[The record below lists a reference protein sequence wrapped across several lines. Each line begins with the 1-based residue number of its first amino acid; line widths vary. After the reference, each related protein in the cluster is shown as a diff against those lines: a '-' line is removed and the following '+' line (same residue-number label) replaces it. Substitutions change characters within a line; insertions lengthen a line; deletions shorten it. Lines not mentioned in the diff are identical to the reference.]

1 MANAVNVDR
10 RNYRRIRNA
19 YAVQL
24 ELGKYK
30 LGHAF
35 LIESPCVVSSAV
47 DLRSDVTIGAFSY
60 VSPTDGIGK
69 FIHNCDIGRYCSIA
83 AGVWIAPGDH
93 PTKWLSSSPAMYDRA
108 AFGFSETHMRRMSI
122 ETKPWTPSKRVTIGN
137 DVWIGHA
144 AFVRQG
150 VKIGDGAIVAAHA
163 VVTKDVPPYAIV
175 GCVPARV
182 IKYRFDEATIKELME
197 LKWWNYDVAEFGNV
211 DWCDIHSA
219 IGSIRKRISEGGIT
233 PLQNTKLTEDDL
245 RLYSRSTL
253 FHFEVSKRRVRIKLL
268 GIWLVH
274 LVFGAGNDTLTQG
287 DTNKAKA

>member
-10 RNYRRIRNA
+10 RNYRRIRNV

-30 LGHAF
+30 LGHSF

-60 VSPTDGIGK
+60 VAPTDGIGK
-69 FIHNCDIGRYCSIA
+69 LIHNCDIGRYCSIA

-93 PTKWLSSSPAMYDRA
+93 PTKWLSSSPAMYDQS
-108 AFGFSETHMRRMSI
+108 AFGFSEAHMRRKPVK
-122 ETKPWTPSKRVTIGN
+122 TKPWTPSKRVTIGN
-137 DVWIGHA
+137 DVWIGHD

-175 GCVPARV
+175 GGVPARV

-197 LKWWNYDVAEFGNV
+197 LK
-211 DWCDIHSA
+211 
-219 IGSIRKRISEGGIT
+219 
-233 PLQNTKLTEDDL
+233 
-245 RLYSRSTL
+245 
-253 FHFEVSKRRVRIKLL
+253 
-268 GIWLVH
+268 
-274 LVFGAGNDTLTQG
+274 
-287 DTNKAKA
+287 